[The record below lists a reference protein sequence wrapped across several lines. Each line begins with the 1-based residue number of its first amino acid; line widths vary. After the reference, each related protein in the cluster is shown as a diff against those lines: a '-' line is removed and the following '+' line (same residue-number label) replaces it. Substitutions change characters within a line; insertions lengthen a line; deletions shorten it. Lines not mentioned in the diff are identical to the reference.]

1 MATAYTSL
9 LGLALPVTGELS
21 GTWGDTVNNSITS
34 LLDTSIAGTTNVS
47 TDADV
52 TLTTTTGA
60 SNTSRQAILLFSGS
74 RTVLRTVTAPAQSK
88 IYTVINATTGGF
100 SVKLVGVGPTTGVT
114 IVAGESAICAW
125 NGSDFVKVSNTG
137 GAASFT
143 NVTVTGTTTLS
154 GLTASTALAL
164 DASKNVVSV
173 TNTGSGSNVLAT
185 SPTLVT
191 PALGT
196 PSSGVVTN
204 LTGTASININ
214 GTVGAT
220 TASTG
225 AFTTLS
231 ATGAITST
239 LATGT
244 APLVIASTTKVANL
258 NVDSLDGADWASP
271 AALGST
277 TPAAVSATTLTTSST
292 VTFNGGTA
300 NGVAYL
306 NGSKV
311 VTSGTALWF
320 DGTNFGVGTG
330 GNTLNQQSVVY
341 KAGVNAVYQQ
351 IANGSTGLGATNG
364 IRVGVSSAGVGE
376 WYSPTAAIS
385 YIDNSEQMRLTSTG
399 LGIGTSS
406 PTQKLDVRGSAYVQ
420 QDTNPTNALALQLT
434 NQTTT
439 SNNGCRLS
447 FDAYNI
453 GSSALGVPSD
463 SASLAFYT
471 GGVTTERA
479 RINSSGDLFLGA
491 TSAAFAEKLRMSGN
505 YAVFEN
511 GTYTG
516 FIGSGSSLGTGTG
529 SDFAIRSSNALAFLT
544 GGATERARIDTSG
557 NFGIGTS
564 SPAYKLDVQTSNS
577 SNVDGVTVR
586 STSSSASAGASLIL
600 NGYGNSW
607 GIVCGS
613 TARNSNALTF
623 SLDALGTPSEK
634 MRLDNTGNL
643 GIGTSSPAYKLD
655 VNGVTRLG
663 AGSPA
668 ILAGVGGAFVGGQGE
683 LYTTSTNNMGIGT
696 TGAASLCM
704 YTNSTERARIDS
716 SGNLGI
722 GTSSP
727 SQKLDVAGSVQIQ
740 STGVFYLNNSDN
752 TNQYYWQNT
761 GATGANNATLILS
774 RTNAG
779 ETLRVDSSGNLGIGT
794 SSPSQKLDVNGNI
807 TATAWLGRANGSA
820 PSADCAIYRAADNTL
835 GFSTASTER
844 VRITS
849 DGNLL
854 VGTTGGTYRFNTTV
868 ASGADR
874 DMLIAGVNG
883 VTNGLQVNYIHSG
896 TALAVRFNSIT
907 TTASSANAFLD
918 SGDGNRIYRSTSSLR
933 YKTNIENIEES
944 RSNAVLNLRPVWYKS
959 LAKDDKNEWS
969 WYGLI
974 AEEVAE
980 VEPRLVHWSYLDSD
994 YECTEE
1000 NGQIKKT
1007 LKDGATLVPDGV
1019 QYERVSVL
1027 LLDVVKRQGLAIQE
1041 QQALIESLKARLDA
1055 ANL

>member
-34 LLDTSIAGTTNVS
+34 LLDTSVAGTTNVS

-60 SNTSRQAILLFSGS
+60 SNTARQAILLFSGA

-100 SVKLVGVGPTTGVT
+100 SVKLVGAGPTTGVT

-196 PSSGVVTN
+196 PSALVGTN
-204 LTGTASININ
+204 ITGTATSFNIN

-220 TASTG
+220 TPATG
-225 AFTTLS
+225 AF
-231 ATGAITST
+231 
-239 LATGT
+239 
-244 APLVIASTTKVANL
+244 
-258 NVDSLDGADWASP
+258 
-271 AALGST
+271 
-277 TPAAVSATTLTTSST
+277 TTLTTSST
-292 VTFNGGTA
+292 VTLSGGTA

-311 VTSGTALWF
+311 VTSGSALTF
-320 DGTNFGVGTG
+320 DGTNLATTG
-330 GNTLNQQSVVY
+330 DIS
-341 KAGVNAVYQQ
+341 
-351 IANGSTGLGATNG
+351 LGAGKLLKYSSTAYITPENNVSG
-364 IRVGVSSAGVGE
+364 AEISTTGV
-376 WYSPTAAIS
+376 
-385 YIDNSEQMRLTSTG
+385 
-399 LGIGTSS
+399 
-406 PTQKLDVRGSAYVQ
+406 
-420 QDTNPTNALALQLT
+420 
-434 NQTTT
+434 
-439 SNNGCRLS
+439 
-447 FDAYNI
+447 
-453 GSSALGVPSD
+453 
-463 SASLAFYT
+463 
-471 GGVTTERA
+471 VT
-479 RINSSGDLFLGA
+479 
-491 TSAAFAEKLRMSGN
+491 
-505 YAVFEN
+505 
-511 GTYTG
+511 
-516 FIGSGSSLGTGTG
+516 
-529 SDFAIRSSNALAFLT
+529 FLT
-544 GGATERARIDTSG
+544 GSGTPTERARIDSSG

-564 SPAYKLDVQTSNS
+564 SPAYKLQVSSGATAATSYF
-577 SNVDGVTVR
+577 T
-586 STSSSASAGASLIL
+586 STATPAYSATAYNGGSARIALNGGGASGATTGINFSQGGSFELYL
-600 NGYGNSW
+600 GGVQESGGAAAFVFQGYNGSAY
-607 GIVCGS
+607 VE
-613 TARNSNALTF
+613 R
-623 SLDALGTPSEK
+623 
-634 MRLDNTGNL
+634 MRLD
-643 GIGTSSPAYKLD
+643 A
-655 VNGVTRLG
+655 
-663 AGSPA
+663 
-668 ILAGVGGAFVGGQGE
+668 
-683 LYTTSTNNMGIGT
+683 
-696 TGAASLCM
+696 
-704 YTNSTERARIDS
+704 

-727 SQKLDVAGSVQIQ
+727 SAKLDVAGSVQIQ

-752 TNQYYWQNT
+752 TNQYYWQNI

-779 ETLRVDSSGNLGIGT
+779 ETLRVDSSGNVGIGT
-794 SSPSQKLDVNGNI
+794 SSPSQKLDVAGNI
-807 TATAWLGRANGSA
+807 TATAWIGRANGSA
-820 PSADCAIYRAADNTL
+820 PTADCAIYRAADNTL

-854 VGTTGGTYRFNTTV
+854 VGTTGGTYQFNTTV

-883 VTNGLQVNYIHSG
+883 VTNGFQINYINSG

-918 SGDGNRIYRSTSSLR
+918 SADGNRIYRSTSSLR

-1041 QQALIESLKARLDA
+1041 QKALIESLKARLDA